1 MNEQKV
7 RSNLKKLVV
16 VFLVICL
23 LIGGVSQY
31 LFRSVTNLYTE
42 SIQGRLE
49 ERALQYKQSF
59 MFKTNSDLYIGGYDR
74 KRYGK
79 TRVSP
84 LGCQQSGRLCPFML
98 LYAAG
103 ERAATDGAGD
113 DGCH

>member
-59 MFKTNSDLYIGGYDR
+59 MFKTNSDLQTLSAMTCILEDTIER
-74 KRYGK
+74 DTEKL
-79 TRVSP
+79 VSA
-84 LGCQQSGRLCPFML
+84 LWDASKAAGFVRLCYFTP
-98 LYAAG
+98 
-103 ERAATDGAGD
+103 
-113 DGCH
+113 